1 MIFEDELE
9 YELSEFIED
18 FKERVNKGRGEEEW
32 K

>member
-18 FKERVNKGRGEEEW
+18 FKEIVNKGRGEEEW
-32 K
+32 N